1 MKNNLKDAVLQ
12 SLNHEYIKKVIDSEE
27 LFLQK
32 GIDKYGEFMSLEN
45 LTNEQYEDILKK
57 IDKKVKNNEFD
68 FMKLIDEYDENSLE
82 HKTLVT
88 LGELVSY

>member
-32 GIDKYGEFMSLEN
+32 DL
-45 LTNEQYEDILKK
+45 LDL
-57 IDKKVKNNEFD
+57 
-68 FMKLIDEYDENSLE
+68 
-82 HKTLVT
+82 
-88 LGELVSY
+88 